1 MKYIV
6 ETHDV
11 CKYKRESKVVS
22 EVVYDNVKDFEV
34 VVLDPDEVLA
44 RGSDMIDDHNEYL
57 VLKFENGEDMMFRN
71 SYVDLFRW

>member
-6 ETHDV
+6 ETYDV

-57 VLKFENGEDMMFRN
+57 ILKFENGEDMMFRN